1 MQRGKLKRN
10 EFGVRS
16 SEFGV
21 RSSEFGEKRI
31 FQNVGWVRRL

>member
-21 RSSEFGEKRI
+21 RSSEFG
-31 FQNVGWVRRL
+31 VRRKKNLSECRVG